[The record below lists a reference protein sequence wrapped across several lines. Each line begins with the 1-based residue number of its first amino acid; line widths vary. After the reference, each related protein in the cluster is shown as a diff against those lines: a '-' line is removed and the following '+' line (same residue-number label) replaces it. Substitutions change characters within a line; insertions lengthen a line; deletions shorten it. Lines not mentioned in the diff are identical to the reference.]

1 MNVLAIHVQK
11 GASAL
16 TWRMTS
22 NVNAN
27 QVCFIAN
34 QYIRQIRLL
43 HSHSH
48 YFLAGFSGPI
58 CEINIDECEP
68 NPCTNDG
75 SCQDQINGY
84 FCQCKAGFRG
94 VNCEININE
103 CDPNP
108 CQNNATCLDLENR
121 YECKCLEGFQGRQ
134 SITLTRFILH
144 NYLHCR

>member
-1 MNVLAIHVQK
+1 M
-11 GASAL
+11 SMPTRYAL
-16 TWRMTS
+16 L
-22 NVNAN
+22 
-27 QVCFIAN
+27 QIAV
-34 QYIRQIRLL
+34 YISSINSIEYYLP
-43 HSHSH
+43 
-48 YFLAGFSGPI
+48 GFSGPI

-134 SITLTRFILH
+134 SITLKRFILH
-144 NYLHCR
+144 NYLHYR

>member
-1 MNVLAIHVQK
+1 MNVQAIHVQK
-11 GASAL
+11 GESAL

-22 NVNAN
+22 NVNVN
-27 QVCFIAN
+27 QVNLIAN
-34 QYIRQIRLL
+34 QYIRFCIFLEFKLL
-43 HSHSH
+43 S
-48 YFLAGFSGPI
+48 GFSGPI

-134 SITLTRFILH
+134 NIKLKRFILH
-144 NYLHCR
+144 NYLYYRGSM